1 MAVELKARP
10 RSVAGV
16 IPVSMVDWEGKLA
29 AIIFLSGCN
38 LRCPYCHNPELVTK
52 NHVPAIPWEK
62 VVDQLSEKKGWVDG
76 VVITGGEPT
85 IDEDLETMIAALREI
100 GLPVKLD
107 TNGTRPEV
115 VKDLLDKS
123 LIEFLALDLKASFAG
138 YDGVTRVKGQADKV
152 RKTIEYVLAS
162 GIDHEFRTTVV
173 PGFVDANDILEMAEY
188 LAARGAKRY
197 FLQQFN
203 PKIVLEPS
211 VEMIK
216 PFPPAYLTELA
227 ARCDKFLP
235 TKARGVS

>member
-1 MAVELKARP
+1 MAVELKIKP
-10 RSVAGV
+10 RSVAGL

-38 LRCPYCHNPELVTK
+38 LRCAYCHNPELITK
-52 NHVPAIPWEK
+52 NHVASISWGK
-62 VVDQLSEKKGWVDG
+62 IVDQLSEKKGWIDG

-85 IDEDLETMIAALREI
+85 INEDLEMMIVALRHL

-115 VKDLLDKS
+115 VKELIGKD
-123 LIEFLALDLKASFAG
+123 LIEFLAVDIKAAFAG
-138 YDGVTRVKGQADKV
+138 YDAVTRVKGQTDKV
-152 RKTIEYVLAS
+152 KKTIEYVLS
-162 GIDHEFRTTVV
+162 SDIDHEFRTTVV
-173 PGFVDANDILEMAEY
+173 PGFIDAKDVLEIAAY

-211 VEMIK
+211 VEKIK
-216 PFPPAYLTELA
+216 PFPPAYLAELA
-227 ARCDKFLP
+227 AQCDKYLP